1 MDRQRGIGLS
11 VSGTE
16 RSVSDDGG
24 RHIVPRYG
32 ARVSRDLTAVT
43 KQRPNDQVETARISC
58 EPRKQLVSTQIQLST
73 GSASFLPPEALPRF
87 AFRVN
92 EDYMK
97 KVDIIYEPREVAPRT
112 HLHDVILSTLFSE
125 IKNEIGFVLGHVV
138 TVFLNHNPHSALSAS
153 SNDTTSE

>member
-32 ARVSRDLTAVT
+32 VTRVAWLDGRDETTAERSGRNGTHLVRT
-43 KQRPNDQVETARISC
+43 EETISVNANSIINRI
-58 EPRKQLVSTQIQLST
+58 RQLFAA
-73 GSASFLPPEALPRF
+73 GSITEICI
-87 AFRVN
+87 RVN

-97 KVDIIYEPREVAPRT
+97 KVDLIYEPREVAPRV
-112 HLHDVILSTLFSE
+112 HLHDVILSTLFS
-125 IKNEIGFVLGHVV
+125 V
-138 TVFLNHNPHSALSAS
+138 A
-153 SNDTTSE
+153 